1 MAASLTGTGMQ
12 STSTFSLAGLLLL
25 AALVVAGGIVAFWVL
40 RFLQRRL
47 RLFTRGTV
55 TFMIVTLM
63 VTTALSTFDYLHQ
76 IRRREEKLAIEM
88 RQRAAATFLTS
99 WIQGDRDGAL
109 MSPFVDEATRS
120 HLTGKVS
127 AIEDGMADFLQS
139 VGSPAKTMRE
149 LELVAIDMD
158 SYPSVHWLSLGNP
171 HRERWKFSVLFYDG
185 DRYILLDGHIETQ
198 PPSEDLAIKDAT
210 TVEDIDGKIL
220 DGKKVPTSIVAKCWR
235 WGRLYQSPAHHY
247 DYAAHRLAR
256 RSP

>member
-12 STSTFSLAGLLLL
+12 STLSMGWAELLILTTLAV
-25 AALVVAGGIVAFWVL
+25 AAGISVFWIL

-99 WIQGDRDGAL
+99 WIQGDRDQAL
-109 MSPFVDEATRS
+109 MSPFVDSTTRAR
-120 HLTGKVS
+120 LTEKVN
-127 AIEDGMADFLQS
+127 AVEGEVAEFLRS
-139 VGSPAKTMRE
+139 VDSQAETLDD

-158 SYPSVHWLSLGNP
+158 SYPSVHWLSLRNP
-171 HRERWKFSVLFYDG
+171 HRERWKFSVLFHDG
-185 DRYILLDGHIETQ
+185 NRYILVNGHIETQ
-198 PPSEDLAIKDAT
+198 PPSEDLALKDAT
-210 TVEDIDGKIL
+210 TVEDIDAEIL
-220 DGKKVPTSIVAKCWR
+220 DGNRVPTSVVAKCWR
-235 WGRLYQSPAHHY
+235 WGRLYQSPEHHY
-247 DYAAHRLAR
+247 DYAAHRLTR

>member
-1 MAASLTGTGMQ
+1 MQ
-12 STSTFSLAGLLLL
+12 STSSFGLAELLILTAL
-25 AALVVAGGIVAFWVL
+25 AVAGGIVAFWVL

-99 WIQGDRDGAL
+99 WIEGDRDQAL
-109 MSPFVDEATRS
+109 MSPFVDGATRS
-120 HLTGKVS
+120 RLTDKVS
-127 AIEDGMADFLQS
+127 VVEDDVGKFLQS
-139 VGSPAKTMRE
+139 VDSSAKTMGE

-158 SYPSVHWLSLGNP
+158 SYPSVHWLSMRNP
-171 HRERWKFSVLFYDG
+171 RRERWKFSVLFYDG
-185 DRYILLDGHIETQ
+185 SRYILLDGHIETQ
-198 PPSEDLAIKDAT
+198 PPSEDLAVKDAT
-210 TVEDIDGKIL
+210 TVEDIDAQIL
-220 DGKKVPTSIVAKCWR
+220 DGNQVPTSVVAKCWR
-235 WGRLYQSPAHHY
+235 WGRLYKSPAHHY
-247 DYAAHRLAR
+247 DYAAHRLMR